1 MSKYDLVI
9 YGASGFTGQFVIEY
23 VERAAQQHRVSWAVA
38 GRSEGRLRAALA
50 RAGAVLGTD
59 LSRGNIIVL
68 HPPSLYIYIV
78 SSHVS
83 ADHCV

>member
-1 MSKYDLVI
+1 MMTVSEARRMSKYDLMI

-23 VERAAQQHRVSWAVA
+23 VERAAQQHNLTWAVA

-59 LSRGNIIVL
+59 LSRGDHWL
-68 HPPSLYIYIV
+68 PLSPL
-78 SSHVS
+78 SSFV
-83 ADHCV
+83 